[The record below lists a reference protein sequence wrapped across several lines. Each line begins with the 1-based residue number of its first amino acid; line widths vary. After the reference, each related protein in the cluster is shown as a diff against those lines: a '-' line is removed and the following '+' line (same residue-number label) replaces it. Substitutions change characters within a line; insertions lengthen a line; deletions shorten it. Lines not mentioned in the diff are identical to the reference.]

1 MLMLFEWSVSL
12 TRASPRPAS
21 PRRSAV
27 NAFGRLVSQALFVT
41 TTGVSA
47 GALGLLFG
55 LTGLTVAPLAVR
67 GSLGSGG
74 A

>member
-1 MLMLFEWSVSL
+1 MAGGLLI
-12 TRASPRPAS
+12 P
-21 PRRSAV
+21 
-27 NAFGRLVSQALFVT
+27 ALFVT

>member
-1 MLMLFEWSVSL
+1 M
-12 TRASPRPAS
+12 
-21 PRRSAV
+21 

-55 LTGLTVAPLAVR
+55 LTALTLAPLAVR
-67 GSLGSGG
+67 GSLGRRSGAAIVVAYAAAAAVLVSGG